1 MRDKHHCIVTA
12 DRSLQ
17 QLLLYWTI
25 SRQKSFVCCLEI
37 GQYLWDNFVGQQQTC
52 YDVRCSDNKVGH
64 VLRCEWS
71 TCLLTIQR
79 PTGSSGFR
87 SSIRP
92 SVRPLTLIACVT
104 VLHWWVSVF
113 GRISVKLGVSYE
125 LELLQEIKARSW
137 WSEMHFSVRGVLI
150 VRPCPSGGG
159 IPNSCFIAIRWC
171 QSAPNFLGAHRSHS
185 PEGRSYLVFKYFQS
199 RNTKLLV
206 RAFTT
211 YVRPLFVVNSQ
222 VWSPHLL
229 RYSTIRGL
237 TTSTY

>member
-125 LELLQEIKARSW
+125 LELLQEIKGKVMVKWNALFRQRGAYRPPL
-137 WSEMHFSVRGVLI
+137 SVWR
-150 VRPCPSGGG
+150 RHTK
-159 IPNSCFIAIRWC
+159 
-171 QSAPNFLGAHRSHS
+171 FLF
-185 PEGRSYLVFKYFQS
+185 YC
-199 RNTKLLV
+199 NTLM
-206 RAFTT
+206 
-211 YVRPLFVVNSQ
+211 SI
-222 VWSPHLL
+222 
-229 RYSTIRGL
+229 ST
-237 TTSTY
+237 